1 MSGKGFVDTNVL
13 IYAHDTR
20 SGEKHEVAKEL
31 VGRLW
36 HERAGVVST
45 QVLQEVYVNL
55 RKIATTA
62 ISRSE
67 VKRLLADYLTWHVVV
82 NDGESILEAVELE
95 DRYRLSFWDALI
107 VQAADAAGAEY
118 LYTEDLNHGQS
129 YGSVVAV
136 NPFH

>member
-13 IYAHDTR
+13 IYAHDPR
-20 SGEKHEVAKEL
+20 SGAKHEMAKYL
-31 VGRLW
+31 VERLW
-36 HERAGVVST
+36 RERAGVLST

-55 RKIATTA
+55 RKVATKA
-62 ISRSE
+62 ISHGE
-67 VKRLLADYLTWHVVV
+67 LQRLLADYLTWHVVV

-107 VQAADAAGAEY
+107 VQAANVSGAEY
-118 LYTEDLNHGQS
+118 LYTEHLNHGQS